1 MVVDTDTL
9 RWFQQVADGAT
20 VTEVSEIEGVSR
32 PGVSRALARL
42 ETEIGTPLLQRS
54 GRTLTTTRAGYAF
67 KRHVDALLHHLDD
80 GLSAVEQVVDP
91 EGGTVTL
98 AFLPPLG
105 TWLIPRIIS
114 SFQNEHPNVDF
125 DLVEMRDEVVSSILG
140 RRHVDMVISTLRS
153 TDPGVQRRRLMDE
166 PLRLAVP
173 SDHSLASGSTVR
185 LAVAADELFV
195 MPPPSTQLRQICDEL
210 CGSAGFR
217 PRVGFEVADERSIR
231 GFIAAG
237 LGVAIL
243 PTGEQAHDAIRGSVR
258 YLEIVDV
265 HASQEI
271 GVMWSA
277 ERRLMPA
284 AQNFCDHIFRAEVL
298 RRVLAT

>member
-1 MVVDTDTL
+1 MDTDTL
-9 RWFQQVADGAT
+9 RWFQQVADGVT
-20 VTEVSEIEGVSR
+20 VTEVSEIEGVSQ

-42 ETEIGTPLLQRS
+42 ETEIGTPLLHRS

-98 AFLPPLG
+98 AFLHPLG
-105 TWLIPRIIS
+105 AWLVPRIIS

-125 DLVEMRDEVVSSILG
+125 DLVEPREEMVTSILG
-140 RRHVDMVISTLRS
+140 RGHADIVISTVRPA
-153 TDPGVQRRRLMDE
+153 DEGVHRRRLMDE

-173 SDHSLASGSTVR
+173 SHHPLASDSKVR
-185 LAVAADELFV
+185 LAMAADESFV
-195 MPPPSTQLRQICDEL
+195 MPPPSSHLRQVCDEL

-217 PRVGFEVADERSIR
+217 PRVGFEVADEQSIR

-243 PTGEQAHDAIRGSVR
+243 PTGEQAHHASRGAVR
-258 YLEIVDV
+258 YLEISDV
-265 HASQEI
+265 HASREI

-277 ERRLMPA
+277 ERRLLPA
-284 AQNFCDHIFRAEVL
+284 AQNFCDHIFRLKYFDVADGS
-298 RRVLAT
+298 